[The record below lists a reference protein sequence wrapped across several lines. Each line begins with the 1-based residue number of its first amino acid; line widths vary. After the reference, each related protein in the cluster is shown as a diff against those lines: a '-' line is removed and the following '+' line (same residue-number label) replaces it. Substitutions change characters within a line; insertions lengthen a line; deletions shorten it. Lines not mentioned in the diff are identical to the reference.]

1 MDFERVPLVLRLIR
15 MMKAKF
21 LFIGSLV
28 CLSSSMFAQT
38 DGQSPTTQIPVEEK
52 EDAKKENTTSDSPFN
67 RPLELPDFKP
77 EKGDAEKLSLPVT
90 GNARRLDYKR
100 EEGFS
105 MTKKSNLI
113 DPGVI
118 FEKRWEDR
126 NKQIALAEDRSGDF
140 RRNQNLGT
148 FRTGAGK
155 VDVVYRDHQYPD
167 GDRIMVLVND
177 DIVRSNVLLHTG
189 YSGFNLNLEPG
200 INKIDFVALNQ
211 GESGP
216 NTAYIAVY
224 DENGTLISANEWNL
238 ATGYRATIVVVKDE

>member
-15 MMKAKF
+15 KMNAKF
-21 LFIGSLV
+21 LFTSLLV
-28 CLSSSMFAQT
+28 CVSVSVLAQT

-52 EDAKKENTTSDSPFN
+52 TDAKKENTTSESPFN
-67 RPLELPDFKP
+67 KKIELPDFKP
-77 EKGDAEKLSLPVT
+77 EKGDAENLSLPVT
-90 GNARRLDYKR
+90 SSARKLDYKR
-100 EEGFS
+100 EDGFS
-105 MTKKSNLI
+105 MTQKSNLI

-140 RRNQNLGT
+140 RKNQNLGSFNT
-148 FRTGAGK
+148 RAGK

-177 DIVRSNVLLHTG
+177 DIIRSNVLLHTG

-238 ATGYRATIVVVKDE
+238 ATGFKATIIVVKVK

>member
-1 MDFERVPLVLRLIR
+1 MKREFLI
-15 MMKAKF
+15 F
-21 LFIGSLV
+21 
-28 CLSSSMFAQT
+28 CLLLLASASMFAQNP
-38 DGQSPTTQIPVEEK
+38 DGELPTTQIPVEEK
-52 EDAKKENTTSDSPFN
+52 EDAEKENTASESPFN
-67 RPLELPDFKP
+67 KPIELPDFKP
-77 EKGDAEKLSLPVT
+77 EEGKEEKLDLPVT
-90 GNARRLDYKR
+90 GSAKKLDYKR
-100 EEGFS
+100 EKGFS
-105 MTKKSNLI
+105 MTQKSTLI

-118 FEKRWEDR
+118 FEKRWEDK
-126 NKQIALAEDRSGDF
+126 NKQLALAEDRTGEF
-140 RRNQNLGT
+140 RRNQNLGSFNT
-148 FRTGAGK
+148 RAGK

-189 YSGFNLNLEPG
+189 FSGFNLNLEPG

-238 ATGYRATIVVVKDE
+238 ATGYKATITVVKKGPPAITKKEDNN

>member
-1 MDFERVPLVLRLIR
+1 MVFERVPLVLRLII

-21 LFIGSLV
+21 LFIGSLLG
-28 CLSSSMFAQT
+28 LSLSMFSQT
-38 DGQSPTTQIPVEEK
+38 DGQRPSTQIPVEEK
-52 EDAKKENTTSDSPFN
+52 EDAKKENTTSESPFDK
-67 RPLELPDFKP
+67 PLELPDFKP
-77 EKGDAEKLSLPVT
+77 EKGNSEKLNLLIT
-90 GNARRLDYKR
+90 GMARKLDYKR

-118 FEKRWEDR
+118 FEKRWDDR
-126 NKQIALAEDRSGDF
+126 NKQIALAEDRSGEF
-140 RRNQNLGT
+140 RRNQNLGSFST
-148 FRTGAGK
+148 VAGK

-177 DIVRSNVLLHTG
+177 DIVQSNVLLHTG
-189 YSGFNLNLEPG
+189 YSGFNLELEPG

-211 GESGP
+211 GSSGP

-224 DENGTLISANEWNL
+224 DENGSLISANEWNL
-238 ATGYRATIVVVKDE
+238 ATGFRATIVVVKEE

>member
-1 MDFERVPLVLRLIR
+1 MN
-15 MMKAKF
+15 KTF
-21 LFIGSLV
+21 LFFCSIIL
-28 CLSSSMFAQT
+28 LSTSIYAQT
-38 DGQSPTTQIPVEEK
+38 DGQTPTTQIPVEETK
-52 EDAKKENTTSDSPFN
+52 DAEKENTTSDSPFN
-67 RPLELPDFKP
+67 KPIELPDFKP
-77 EKGDAEKLSLPVT
+77 EKGNEEKLALPVKS
-90 GNARRLDYKR
+90 NVKELDYKR
-100 EEGFS
+100 RQGFN
-105 MTKKSNLI
+105 MTQKSNLI

-126 NKQIALAEDRSGDF
+126 NKQIALAKDKSGDY

-167 GDRIMVLVND
+167 GDRIRVLVND

-189 YSGFNLNLEPG
+189 YSGFNLNLESG

-238 ATGYRATIVVVKDE
+238 ATGFKATIVVVKDEKIPLTVKKNGN

>member
-1 MDFERVPLVLRLIR
+1 MKTKYSFLIAILGIA
-15 MMKAKF
+15 MS
-21 LFIGSLV
+21 IH
-28 CLSSSMFAQT
+28 AQT
-38 DGQSPTTQIPVEEK
+38 DVENTSTQIPVEENQ
-52 EDAKKENTTSDSPFN
+52 DAEKDNVTEDSPFDK
-67 RPLELPDFKP
+67 PIEIPDFKP
-77 EKGDAEKLSLPVT
+77 EEGEEDRLSLPVS
-90 GNARRLDYKR
+90 GSVKELDYKR
-100 EEGFS
+100 EKGFS
-105 MTKKSNLI
+105 MDQQSTLI

-126 NKQIALAEDRSGDF
+126 KKQIALAEDRSGDF

-148 FRTGAGK
+148 FRTREGK

-177 DIVRSNVLLHTG
+177 DIIRSNVLLHTG

-238 ATGYRATIVVVKDE
+238 ATGFRATIVVVKEKTME